1 MVQFHSRCQS
11 GLCSSSLRGL
21 KRLNLNDCQRL
32 SFSWWHLAST
42 AALARLL
49 VGSIGGL
56 SRKVNRS
63 WLCFII
69 RLRIRHVPLC
79 SIGNS
84 SNSIILEIARSFP
97 LPKSSKTLVPSWYP
111 FQYRQALESKRNTK
125 GIPPGPP
132 PWQEIPP
139 PGCGCLSEGA
149 VNNARRKMSQV
160 RLSLLR
166 LGTNWA
172 RAADLPQMWHQA
184 RNWPGKGRKTNP
196 PDSPGS

>member
-1 MVQFHSRCQS
+1 
-11 GLCSSSLRGL
+11 
-21 KRLNLNDCQRL
+21 
-32 SFSWWHLAST
+32 
-42 AALARLL
+42 
-49 VGSIGGL
+49 
-56 SRKVNRS
+56 VNRS

-97 LPKSSKTLVPSWYP
+97 LPKSSKTLVPSWCP

-132 PWQEIPP
+132 PWQEIPL

-172 RAADLPQMWHQA
+172 RAAQTCPKCGTRLEIDL
-184 RNWPGKGRKTNP
+184 GKGERPIRRTPQDPKP
-196 PDSPGS
+196 C